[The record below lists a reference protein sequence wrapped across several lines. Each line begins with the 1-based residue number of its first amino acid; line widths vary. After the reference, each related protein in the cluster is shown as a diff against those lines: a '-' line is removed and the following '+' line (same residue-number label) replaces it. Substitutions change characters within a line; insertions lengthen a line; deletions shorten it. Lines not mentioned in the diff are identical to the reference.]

1 MERPPRSG
9 RGGNP
14 QPRLVSGFMSEPKKY
29 TGGCH
34 CGRVRFEVT
43 LDLAEPAI
51 TCNCSICN
59 RSGTVLRFVPS
70 SAFELLSGADALT
83 DYRFNNKVINHH
95 FCRVCGIKSF
105 ASGVAPG
112 GAETRAINVRCLD
125 GVDLSSIVT
134 HAYDGKS
141 K

>member
-1 MERPPRSG
+1 
-9 RGGNP
+9 
-14 QPRLVSGFMSEPKKY
+14 MSEPKKY

-34 CGRVRFEVT
+34 CGSVRFEVT

-59 RSGTVLRFVPS
+59 RSGTVLRFVPA

-105 ASGVAPG
+105 ASGVTPS

-125 GVDLSSIVT
+125 GVDLASIAT